1 MAASNDKRNSQQKL
15 PLSTEGLFH
24 LSDGITLTQGRNNY
38 ISAVSLNCNE
48 ENREDQHKKAPES
61 REETQG
67 LIAYHKQE
75 VCITPN
81 RSLDRCSDYFAG
93 FSAGLSDALG
103 REREAGFTSKSRVVL
118 SVSTNPLPSNLRWR
132 ERPITLRIFS
142 LL

>member
-1 MAASNDKRNSQQKL
+1 MSL
-15 PLSTEGLFH
+15 
-24 LSDGITLTQGRNNY
+24 GRNNY
-38 ISAVSLNCNE
+38 ISAVSLSCNE
-48 ENREDQHKKAPES
+48 ENREYQHKKAPES

-93 FSAGLSDALG
+93 LSAALG